1 MYKVRNQTMSINYTE
16 LKESIRLKNGKLKLK
31 AVAVSGKDG
40 DTYVVVSPTLLVSGY
55 GETEIEAK
63 QSFEENVLLFCE
75 DFMALS
81 SEQKD
86 GYAKSLGF
94 DKVKYHSK
102 DYSKAYVDENGILK
116 GLDLGKLTI
125 STMETSTAC

>member
-1 MYKVRNQTMSINYTE
+1 MSINYTE

-75 DFMALS
+75 DFIALS

>member
-75 DFMALS
+75 DFIALS